1 VTTIEPGDVGRRP
14 RSWSRVLVTAGVVL
28 VALVVVLVVVANLL
42 VVGRASDRLTRDVD
56 DLEPAGVAIVPGAG
70 VYPDGSLGRPVAERV
85 RAAVGLHERGLVD
98 KLLLSGDNGTRT
110 YNEPD
115 AMRDAVLAA
124 GVPAADVFTDYAG
137 FSTWHTMRRARDVFE
152 ADTAIVVTQGVYA
165 ARTVDLGVAAGLD
178 VQGYVVSEGGR
189 RGREWLARVR
199 GLGEATFRP
208 RVTPGPVIP
217 ITGDGRDSWADEP
230 A

>member
-1 VTTIEPGDVGRRP
+1 MTTIEPGDVGRRP

-85 RAAVGLHERGLVD
+85 RAAV
-98 KLLLSGDNGTRT
+98 LLLSGDNGTRT

>member
-1 VTTIEPGDVGRRP
+1 MTTHEGEDVARRP
-14 RSWSRVLVTAGVVL
+14 RSWSRVLVVSALALGVVG
-28 VALVVVLVVVANLL
+28 VALVVVANLV
-42 VVGRASDRLTRDVD
+42 VVGRTSERITRVLD
-56 DLEPAGVAIVPGAG
+56 DLDPAQVAIVPGAG
-70 VYPDGSLGRPVAERV
+70 VYPDGSLGRPVEERV
-85 RAAVGLHERGLVD
+85 RAALELYDRGLVE
-98 KLLLSGDNGTRT
+98 KILVSGDNGTPS

-115 AMRDAVLAA
+115 AMRDAVLEA

-189 RGREWLARVR
+189 RAREWLARVR

-208 RVTPGPVIP
+208 RVTPGPAIP
-217 ITGDGRDSWADEP
+217 ITGDGRTSWADDP